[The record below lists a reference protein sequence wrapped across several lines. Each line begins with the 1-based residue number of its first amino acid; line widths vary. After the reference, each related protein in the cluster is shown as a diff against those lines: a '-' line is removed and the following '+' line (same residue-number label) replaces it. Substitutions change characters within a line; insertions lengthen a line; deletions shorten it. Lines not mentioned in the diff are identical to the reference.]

1 MISLVTVNKRY
12 KADLTLEGFDFDSWL
27 AHIRASR
34 SDQDMAKLRRVYLL
48 MAGVVEHQQ
57 HLFGESELHRCLMVA
72 EILADLGMH
81 TDTLLAVMVHGL
93 LTVGA
98 ISEDELS
105 PSYGD
110 NIAGLVKG
118 IDKMRIVDA
127 YKLQHSDLSH
137 DKKHMESV
145 RKLLLALA
153 EDLRVVVVKLA
164 ERLHIMRNLK
174 SVSEPVRVQLAKE
187 TMDIFAP
194 LASRLGIWQIK
205 WELEDLSFRYLDS
218 ASYQKVAR
226 MLDEKRTN
234 RENYIA
240 DVIQTIKTEL
250 EKAGIRGEVSGR
262 PKHIYSIW
270 RKMQRKGVGFN
281 DLFDVRAARIMV
293 DSVADC
299 YAALGIVHSKWR
311 PIKSEFDDYIASPK
325 ENHYQSLHTAVI
337 GPENKNIEIQIR
349 TRDMHQN
356 CEYGIAA
363 HWGYKEGGKQDLK
376 YGEKIA
382 WLRQILEFKD
392 EEGGDAG
399 DFIDQFKSEV
409 FADRVYV
416 LTPHGKVV
424 DLPKGST
431 ALDFAYHIHT
441 EVGNHYCGAKA
452 DGRIIPIA
460 YELQNG
466 QSIEILTS
474 KHSSPSRDWLNPQLG
489 YIKSS
494 RTRAKIRSWFKQL
507 DFDRNVEDGRA
518 LLDKELHRL
527 GIHQVKYEQLLKRYN
542 AQKIE
547 DLYAALGRGEIT
559 TVQISSALQDQILV
573 PASEKAELP
582 SKISYLRKTGDKQ
595 ISPSGLQIMG
605 VGDLMSRLAQCC
617 KPLPYDEITGYI
629 TRGKGVTVHKNDC
642 PNLMRLRATEK
653 ERLVAVAW
661 GESSKDVYPVDIVL
675 KAFDRQGLLKDIT
688 NILSN
693 EHLNVVGVN
702 TRTDKKTHIAN
713 MSFSLEVNDIAQ
725 LSKAL
730 VKIEQLPNVM
740 EVARKSP
747 T

>member
-1 MISLVTVNKRY
+1 VNSLVTVNKRR
-12 KADLTLEGFDFDSWL
+12 KDELTLEGFDIDSWL
-27 AHIRASR
+27 GHIRASR
-34 SDQDMAKLRRVYLL
+34 SNEDLEKLRNVYAL

-93 LTVGA
+93 LTVGVV
-98 ISEDELS
+98 SEEELVS
-105 PSYGD
+105 GYGD
-110 NIAGLVKG
+110 NIASLVQG
-118 IDKMRIVDA
+118 VDKMRIVDA

-153 EDLRVVVVKLA
+153 EDLRVVVIKLA

-174 SVSEPVRVQLAKE
+174 SVSELIRVQLAKE

-205 WELEDLSFRYLDS
+205 WELEDLSFRYLDPV
-218 ASYQKVAR
+218 SYQKVAR
-226 MLDEKRTN
+226 MLDEKRMN
-234 RENYIA
+234 REKYITA
-240 DVIQTIKTEL
+240 VIRTIKTEL
-250 EKAGIRGEVSGR
+250 EKVGISAEVSGR

-281 DLFDVRAARIMV
+281 ELFDVRAARILV
-293 DSVADC
+293 TSVADC

-325 ENHYQSLHTAVI
+325 ENQYQSLHTAVI
-337 GPENKNIEIQIR
+337 GPEDKNIEIQIR
-349 TRDMHQN
+349 TREMHRH

-363 HWGYKEGGKQDLK
+363 HWGYKEGGKQDVK

-382 WLRQILEFKD
+382 WLRQVLEFKD
-392 EEGGDAG
+392 EEGDAG
-399 DFIDQFKSEV
+399 DFIDHFKAEV

-416 LTPHGKVV
+416 LTPKGKVV

-431 ALDFAYHIHT
+431 ALDFGYHIHT
-441 EVGNHYCGAKA
+441 EVGNHFCGAKA
-452 DGRIIPIA
+452 DGKIIPIG

-466 QSIEILTS
+466 QTIEVLTS

-489 YIKSS
+489 YIKSA
-494 RTRAKIRSWFKQL
+494 RTRAKVRSWFKQL
-507 DFDRNVEDGRA
+507 DYERNMEDGRA
-518 LLDKELHRL
+518 LLEKELHRL
-527 GIHQVKYEQLLKRYN
+527 GINQPNYDLLLKRYN
-542 AQKIE
+542 AHKLE

-559 TVQISSALQDQILV
+559 TIQISSALQDQILLPTRKQV
-573 PASEKAELP
+573 EPP
-582 SKISYLRKTGDKQ
+582 SKVSYLRKPSEKRIT
-595 ISPSGLQIMG
+595 PSGLQIMG

-642 PNLMRLRATEK
+642 PNLIRLRATEK
-653 ERLVAVAW
+653 ERLVTVTW
-661 GESSKDVYPVDIVL
+661 GETSKDVYPVDIVI

-693 EHLNVVGVN
+693 ERLNVVGVN

-740 EVARKSP
+740 EVTRKSVH
-747 T
+747 

>member
-1 MISLVTVNKRY
+1 MRP
-12 KADLTLEGFDFDSWL
+12 
-27 AHIRASR
+27 
-34 SDQDMAKLRRVYLL
+34 
-48 MAGVVEHQQ
+48 
-57 HLFGESELHRCLMVA
+57 LHRR
-72 EILADLGMH
+72 
-81 TDTLLAVMVHGL
+81 
-93 LTVGA
+93 
-98 ISEDELS
+98 
-105 PSYGD
+105 P
-110 NIAGLVKG
+110 
-118 IDKMRIVDA
+118 
-127 YKLQHSDLSH
+127 
-137 DKKHMESV
+137 
-145 RKLLLALA
+145 
-153 EDLRVVVVKLA
+153 
-164 ERLHIMRNLK
+164 
-174 SVSEPVRVQLAKE
+174 PVL
-187 TMDIFAP
+187 
-194 LASRLGIWQIK
+194 
-205 WELEDLSFRYLDS
+205 
-218 ASYQKVAR
+218 
-226 MLDEKRTN
+226 
-234 RENYIA
+234 
-240 DVIQTIKTEL
+240 
-250 EKAGIRGEVSGR
+250 
-262 PKHIYSIW
+262 
-270 RKMQRKGVGFN
+270 
-281 DLFDVRAARIMV
+281 
-293 DSVADC
+293 
-299 YAALGIVHSKWR
+299 
-311 PIKSEFDDYIASPK
+311 
-325 ENHYQSLHTAVI
+325 
-337 GPENKNIEIQIR
+337 
-349 TRDMHQN
+349 RDMHQN

-740 EVARKSP
+740 EVAQTNKLTKELICMRKPLFKHIGYDAALLAAFLLLLAVCSAAVSAPPVDSDKDGITDIDEAKIYKTDSQLADTDTDGLPDGLEINEYFTDPLLTDTDGDGFLDGVEVRNGSDP
-747 T
+747 TDPSSIPNSGDLDGDGIPNDIESNRYKTDPQRPDTDFDGLTDLQEIQDYFTNPLAVDSDGDGVWDGEEVKAGRDPTNPDSVPR